1 MTSPARRSTAT
12 SRSRW
17 RNIASRPKPSVWQI
31 QSEYSY
37 EPLGPRPFPLG
48 IIGLMALCA
57 LLLLRRQPDTVT
69 WPPLRTLR
77 HLAIMVVALA
87 GYGASFEWL
96 GFPLATTLLTFVLG
110 RLFGASAKAAL
121 LSGVV
126 GGLVLY
132 LAFDRLLD
140 VTLPLGVWF
149 S

>member
-1 MTSPARRSTAT
+1 MSDRIFAAI
-12 SRSRW
+12 W
-17 RNIASRPKPSVWQI
+17 LLLCLAGAAIAWQI

-57 LLLLRRQPDTVT
+57 LLLLRRQPDTVS

-110 RLFGASAKAAL
+110 HLFGASAKAAL

-140 VTLPLGVWF
+140 V
-149 S
+149 

>member
-1 MTSPARRSTAT
+1 M
-12 SRSRW
+12 SR
-17 RNIASRPKPSVWQI
+17 
-31 QSEYSY
+31 
-37 EPLGPRPFPLG
+37 
-48 IIGLMALCA
+48 
-57 LLLLRRQPDTVT
+57 
-69 WPPLRTLR
+69 
-77 HLAIMVVALA
+77 
-87 GYGASFEWL
+87 
-96 GFPLATTLLTFVLG
+96 LLTFVLG

>member
-1 MTSPARRSTAT
+1 
-12 SRSRW
+12 
-17 RNIASRPKPSVWQI
+17 
-31 QSEYSY
+31 
-37 EPLGPRPFPLG
+37 
-48 IIGLMALCA
+48 MALRA
-57 LLLLRRQPDTVT
+57 LLLLRRQPDTVS